1 MAINYPL
8 EKEGIYPWTT
18 QSPYA
23 NTSVGSPVDLATGTG
38 QQPLTIPIYYKGD
51 SQQPQTSNT
60 LSNLGNI
67 AKTGLTLYD
76 YWKSQDDA
84 RDISKNWT
92 NALDQG
98 MGEIRR
104 YTDPY
109 SFAGLPGVEK
119 YNKLLMDPSSVVNT
133 PGYQF
138 NLDEQNRALERSAA
152 AKSGILSGE
161 NFTNLARYTSGYA
174 SSQYDAELNRAK
186 GLVGI
191 GAESSQAASLAIA
204 ELFRERGG
212 ATAMREALQGENRDS
227 TIRDIVDIVGSVG
240 GTLQDVDKILES
252 LGVSGGL
259 ESIYGS
265 AKGALGA
272 LGIGGAAAGMGTA
285 AMGGANGIA
294 AIGAG
299 AAGNGPGAFG
309 ASAGLDSIGAKG
321 LADVPAGAAAPTDYL
336 GAPTGPL
343 GTGIAAIGGGL
354 VGNKLGDIMG
364 QGTSS
369 KAGATVGGAVGGG
382 LGASLGG
389 PVGGAIGSMIG
400 GTLGGMVGNIFSG
413 ITGIGGKDKPDFDF
427 LTSTGTGGQFSK
439 GNYVSTPFGNIGF
452 NSATTRDLGS
462 KVGKEKL
469 QEYLGDI
476 IRVENEFAKVMT
488 PEELN
493 KVKSSLNGKQLG
505 NMHMSNNPAA
515 ELMKQHMTALKSSMS
530 PERLKASGIQTWIDD
545 YNRSI
550 SQRYDLQTQI
560 DRYNQGLEYGFG
572 GEAPLTMDKYMKI
585 YDQVKGTKWE
595 SAGKYSMITN
605 PSKYLI

>member
-23 NTSVGSPVDLATGTG
+23 NTSVGSPVDLATNTG

-161 NFTNLARYTSGYA
+161 NLTNLARYTSGYA

-204 ELFRERGG
+204 ELFKERGG

-272 LGIGGAAAGMGTA
+272 LGIGGAAAATGATA
-285 AMGGANGIA
+285 Y
-294 AIGAG
+294 
-299 AAGNGPGAFG
+299 
-309 ASAGLDSIGAKG
+309 
-321 LADVPAGAAAPTDYL
+321 AAPGLMGSVGLEQAMNAPLTPLGPNDPWVTGGIQGTDYL
-336 GAPTGPL
+336 GAPTGPV
-343 GTGIAAIGGGL
+343 GTTLSAIGGGL

-469 QEYLGDI
+469 QEYLGDV

-515 ELMKQHMTALKSSMS
+515 ELMKQHMTALKNSMS